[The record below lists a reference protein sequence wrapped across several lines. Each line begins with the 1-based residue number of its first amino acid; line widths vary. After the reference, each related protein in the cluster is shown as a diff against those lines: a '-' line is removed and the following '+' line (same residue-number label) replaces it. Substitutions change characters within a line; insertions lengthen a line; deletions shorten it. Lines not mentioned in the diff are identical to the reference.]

1 MSLVI
6 GLAGT
11 ELIAQERIWLKDK
24 QVCGVILFARNIRN
38 REQLEMLISD
48 VRRTRKDL
56 IICVDQEGG
65 RVARCREGFV
75 DLPPLEQ
82 IGLLAEKKKLSAAF
96 RACELHAQLMSTD
109 MIATGFDMSFAP
121 VVDLKRG
128 NLAIGNRAFSADP
141 ALCAKLSVHYVQAMQ
156 ASGMAATIKH
166 FPGHGTVK
174 EDTHFDLAV
183 DNRSKESI
191 FKEDLLPFKAT
202 VGAGAKAVMT
212 AHVSYPAIDQEAAG
226 YSKIWLQDI
235 LRKQLGFKGVIFS
248 DDISMLGGANVG
260 TFAERIERH
269 YAAGCDLI
277 LVCQVDA
284 TAEVMQQKLGRVA
297 NPDLL
302 ASLRTKRQAAAKRKL
317 AGKKFQTMQARLAKL
332 LSNVADNC

>member
-1 MSLVI
+1 MSLI
-6 GLAGT
+6 LGLAGT
-11 ELIAQERIWLKDK
+11 ELNAGERTWLKHK
-24 QVCGVILFARNIRN
+24 HVCGVILFARNIASRT
-38 REQLEMLISD
+38 QLESLIAD
-48 VRRTRKDL
+48 LRRVRKDL

-65 RVARCREGFV
+65 RVARCREGFIT
-75 DLPPLEQ
+75 LPPLEQ
-82 IGLLAEKKKLSAAF
+82 IGLLAERKKLSAAF

-109 MIATGFDMSFAP
+109 MIATGFDISFAP

-128 NLAIGNRAFSADP
+128 NLAIGNRAFSADA

-156 ASGMAATIKH
+156 AAGMAATIKH

-174 EDTHFDLAV
+174 EDTHYDLAI
-183 DNRSKESI
+183 DNRSKDVI

-212 AHVSYPAIDQEAAG
+212 AHVSYPAVDTEAAG

-260 TFAERIERH
+260 TLAERIERH
-269 YAAGCDLI
+269 YAAGCDVI

-284 TAEVMQQKLGRVA
+284 TAEVMQKNLGRIA
-297 NPDLL
+297 NAELL
-302 ASLRTKRQAAAKRKL
+302 ASLRSKRHAVAKRKL
-317 AGKKFQTMQARLAKL
+317 TSKKFAAMQARLETL
-332 LSNVADNC
+332 LSSVG